1 MLKALPEG
9 TESRTFTVMR
19 LKNLRWIVVLMS
31 LALVVLVVFQYR
43 SVHDTLQANAQQF
56 DKQVIHAMNQ
66 AVVVMAEQEAYEATL
81 RQVEQWV
88 HLEEEVADTTK
99 YSVRIKSLAD
109 SLRNK
114 MVVAQQGISIY
125 QSRVDLLR
133 QEEAELVVRQKE
145 LVQRELALDRALAD
159 SVERASFQA
168 KNYFYY
174 SSTPADSVGT
184 IVVESVGSIQDQSNQ
199 VFTIVIESQE
209 QERGRPLAERLN
221 AERIDS
227 VLQATLLNQGID
239 IPYEFGVMDLKEQSV
254 AATNTPKLT
263 IQHLVASPYQ
273 VAMYKRDIFQQQPAM
288 LAMHFPQ
295 KQAYM
300 FRKVLLSMAS
310 SILLVGVI
318 LFCFVYAIRTILK
331 QKKLSEIKND
341 FINNMTHEFKTPVA
355 TVGLAVE
362 ALQDQSLGDLPEM
375 RTRYLRI
382 IRDENNRLGMQ
393 VEKVL
398 QIATLDRKELKLK
411 IERIDVHAVIRQ
423 ALDKINLQVA
433 KREGQILTHL
443 EAATSE
449 VEADP
454 LHLSNII
461 YNLLDN
467 ANKYSPEEPQIDIAT
482 RSQPDGLWVTVA
494 DQGIGMTRDVVNRIF
509 DKFYRV
515 PTGNVHNVKGFG
527 LGLAYVK
534 TMVEAHHGKIMVT
547 SQPNQGSIF
556 EIFIPYAHG

>member
-1 MLKALPEG
+1 
-9 TESRTFTVMR
+9 MR
-19 LKNLRWIVVLMS
+19 LKNLRWIVLLMS
-31 LALVVLVVFQYR
+31 LALVALVLFQYR
-43 SVHDTLQANAQQF
+43 WVNDTLRANAQQF
-56 DKQVIHAMNQ
+56 DKQVIQAMNET
-66 AVVVMAEQEAYEATL
+66 VTVLEEIEAYETTL
-81 RQVEQWV
+81 RQLEYFVSQDDCCAEQRV
-88 HLEEEVADTTK
+88 ISVADT
-99 YSVRIKSLAD
+99 
-109 SLRNK
+109 LRNK
-114 MVVAQQGISIY
+114 TIVAQQGIHIY
-125 QSRVDLLR
+125 RSDVEVLRKKEQEMAVLKQELHHQRIKLNNILGDTLVEARVQANSFVFFNQSSDTLPQIVE
-133 QEEAELVVRQKE
+133 QEMPDDGQ
-145 LVQRELALDRALAD
+145 
-159 SVERASFQA
+159 
-168 KNYFYY
+168 
-174 SSTPADSVGT
+174 
-184 IVVESVGSIQDQSNQ
+184 NQ
-199 VFTIVIESQE
+199 VFHIVIETQGE
-209 QERGRPLAERLN
+209 EKEVPLAQRLD
-221 AERIDS
+221 ADLIDS
-227 VLQATLLNQGID
+227 TLQVSLLNQGID
-239 IPYEFGVMDLKEQSV
+239 IPFQFGVMDLAKNTV
-254 AATNTPKLT
+254 AATNTSEATPH
-263 IQHLVASPYQ
+263 HLLSSPYQ
-273 VAMYKRDIFQQQPAM
+273 VAMYRRDLLKRQPAM
-288 LAMHFPQ
+288 LSMTFPQ
-295 KQAYM
+295 KNAYM
-300 FRKVLLSMAS
+300 IRKVVLTLAS

-318 LFCFVYAIRTILK
+318 LFCFVYAVRTILK
-331 QKKLSEIKND
+331 QKKLSEVKND

-362 ALQDQSLGDLPEM
+362 ALQDVTLGDLPEM
-375 RTRYLRI
+375 RTRYLQI

-411 IERIDVHAVIRQ
+411 IEKIDVHAVIRQ

-443 EAATSE
+443 EAASSE

-494 DQGIGMTRDVVNRIF
+494 DQGIGMTREVVNRIF

-534 TMVEAHHGKIMVT
+534 TMVEAHHGKIKVT
-547 SQPNQGSIF
+547 SQPDQGSIF